1 MSTLDEIGAAVK
13 AHRKQH
19 RLTQQGLASEAGIS
33 RALLAELEAGRLPEI
48 GFKKLLRVL
57 NAVGLDLR
65 LTDSNMQRPTLE
77 DLLAQQQ
84 EEDAL
89 EQRR

>member
-1 MSTLDEIGAAVK
+1 MFTLDEIGAAVK

-19 RLTQQGLASEAGIS
+19 RLTQHRLASQAGIS

-48 GFKKLLRVL
+48 GIRKLLRVL

-65 LTDSNMQRPTLE
+65 LTDLNMQRPTLE
-77 DLLAQQQ
+77 DLIAEQEYDEAQGR
-84 EEDAL
+84 L
-89 EQRR
+89 R